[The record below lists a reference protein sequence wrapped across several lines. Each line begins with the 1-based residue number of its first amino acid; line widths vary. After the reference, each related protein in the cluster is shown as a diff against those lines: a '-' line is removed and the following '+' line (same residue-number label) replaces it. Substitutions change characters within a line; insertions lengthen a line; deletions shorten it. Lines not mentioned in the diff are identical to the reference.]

1 MPNVNVLELA
11 HEFYT
16 LNLLSAISDT
26 WDCYTYRSFAA
37 KRDLIHNRYNQY
49 ADGLATFFTD
59 YLTLACMGEGRHS
72 VEYCPTYFIPQLWN
86 KAQGRKYERCY
97 SYTFHTKY
105 NRESMLEA
113 LVYVFGEDWKEQ
125 NMGGDSWALI
135 AQTTLDFIKGEYPRD
150 VFIDR
155 VWDLRHNGGRL
166 FDKPTS
172 DELGFSIEEEGNL
185 IQFLDLKRN
194 CDNLFKENVN
204 MRLSSETC
212 SLLKSLTDII
222 KPCDSFWAER
232 AWRTDFDLIY
242 NYKPIQWGAEKVD
255 VIENTYYEEDNDEDD
270 SCDYGDDD
278 TVRPLRETE
287 PIQRGDRL

>member
-1 MPNVNVLELA
+1 MPSVNILELA

-16 LNLLSAISDT
+16 LNLLSVISDT

-37 KRDLIHNRYNQY
+37 KRDRIHNRYEKYN
-49 ADGLATFFTD
+49 DRLAMFFAD
-59 YLTLACMGEGRHS
+59 YLTLACMGEGRHAVS
-72 VEYCPTYFIPQLWN
+72 YCPTYFIPQLWDSL
-86 KAQGRKYERCY
+86 QCTPYERCHT
-97 SYTFHTKY
+97 YTFHKKY
-105 NRESMLEA
+105 DRESMLEA
-113 LVYVFGEDWKEQ
+113 LVYVFSEDWRED
-125 NMGGDSWALI
+125 NMGGESWKLI
-135 AQTTLDFIKGEYPRD
+135 AETALDFIKGEYPRD

-172 DELGFSIEEEGNL
+172 DELGFSIEEEERRL

-204 MRLSSETC
+204 S
-212 SLLKSLTDII
+212 
-222 KPCDSFWAER
+222 
-232 AWRTDFDLIY
+232 TDFDLIY

-255 VIENTYYEEDNDEDD
+255 VIENTYYEEDNVEDD